1 MQDVVSLLWLIP
13 VGLIAGALGTF
24 VGAGGGFL
32 VVPVLLIA
40 YPGFGPETITAVSL
54 AIIFLNSTSGS
65 LRYARTR
72 RIDYKSGLMF
82 AVATIPGAAVGA
94 YLSDMIPRALF
105 NLVFGLFMV
114 AVSVLLMVKPG
125 RPKSGSGGTRPGHYR
140 RRFTD
145 AKGETWD
152 YSFSRGTGVGI
163 STFVGLLSSVL
174 GIGGGIIHV
183 PVMSRL
189 LNFPVHIATATSQ
202 FVLAISSLTGVT
214 VHLVRGEYFS
224 AEVLNCLVL
233 LAAGVIPG
241 AQIGA
246 RFSEKVDS
254 RWIVRVLGVVIII
267 VAARLFAAAAASLA
281 PDLGG
286 K

>member
-1 MQDVVSLLWLIP
+1 LQDVVSLLWLIP
-13 VGLIAGALGTF
+13 VGLVAGALGTF

-40 YPGFGPETITAVSL
+40 YPDFGPETVTAVSL

-65 LRYARTR
+65 VRYARTR
-72 RIDYKSGLMF
+72 RIDYQSGLMF
-82 AVATIPGAAVGA
+82 AFATMPGAVVGA
-94 YLSDMIPRALF
+94 YLSDMIPRAFF
-105 NLVFGLFMV
+105 NLAFGLFML
-114 AVSVLLMVKPG
+114 AVSVLLIAKPG
-125 RPKSGSGGTRPGHYR
+125 STKSASGGTRPGRYH

-163 STFVGLLSSVL
+163 STVVGLLSSVL

-202 FVLAISSLTGVT
+202 FILAITSLTGVT

-224 AEVLNCLVL
+224 AEVLTCLVL

-246 RFSEKVDS
+246 RLSEKVDS
-254 RWIVRVLGVVIII
+254 RWILRILGVVIIV
-267 VAARLFAAAAASLA
+267 VAVRLFVSAAPSLVST
-281 PDLGG
+281 LGG
-286 K
+286 R